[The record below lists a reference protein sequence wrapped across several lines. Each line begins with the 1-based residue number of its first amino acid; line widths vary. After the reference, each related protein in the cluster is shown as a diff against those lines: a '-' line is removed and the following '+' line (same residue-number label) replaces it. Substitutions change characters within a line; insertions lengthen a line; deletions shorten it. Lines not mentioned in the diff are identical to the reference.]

1 MPRKIPSAPQADTIV
16 LPVDAYLEL
25 QAFHAELIGI
35 AHTIDPA
42 DAPTSPAVR
51 KHEQSRR
58 RALAKVFRLWAEQI
72 DRSLST
78 KRQG

>member
-1 MPRKIPSAPQADTIV
+1 MPRKIPTTPHADNVV

-35 AHTIDPA
+35 AHTIDPT
-42 DAPTSPAVR
+42 DTPPPTIR

-58 RALAKVFRLWAEQI
+58 RTLAKVFRLWAEQI

>member
-1 MPRKIPSAPQADTIV
+1 MPRKTPTTPHADNVV

-25 QAFHAELIGI
+25 QAFHDELAGI

-42 DAPTSPAVR
+42 DAPPPTIR

-72 DRSLST
+72 DRSLSAM
-78 KRQG
+78 RPA

>member
-1 MPRKIPSAPQADTIV
+1 MPRKTPTTPHTDNLV

-25 QAFHAELIGI
+25 QAFHDELVGI

-42 DAPTSPAVR
+42 DTAPPTIR

-72 DRSLST
+72 DRSLSAM
-78 KRQG
+78 RPA

>member
-1 MPRKIPSAPQADTIV
+1 MPRTSRPTSQADNVV

-35 AHTIDPA
+35 AHTIDPT
-42 DAPTSPAVR
+42 DAPPPTIR

-72 DRSLST
+72 DRSLSAM
-78 KRQG
+78 RPA

>member
-1 MPRKIPSAPQADTIV
+1 MPRKSTPSPQAHTIV

-25 QAFHAELIGI
+25 QAFHAELVGI
-35 AHTIDPA
+35 AHTIDPT
-42 DAPTSPAVR
+42 DAPLPTIR

-78 KRQG
+78 MRPT